1 METSSF
7 WQYLAI
13 VRKRLWLILLL
24 FAATMVILLARAWS
38 TPPTYR
44 ASMTL
49 QVNPLEPEEVTLF
62 ARTNTLSTAEV
73 NDLILFQFENV
84 VSSTSVAQRALGA
97 TGVNMTPAELLSSI
111 QADRDPSGERVTV
124 SLAARTPE
132 DAEKLVAAQV
142 EQALTEF
149 QLNRSRPAIAS
160 GKFLEAAL
168 ADADRNLAAA
178 KDELLKFKLTN
189 NMESVSRE
197 INAEQDAIRALTGQR
212 EAANLEAQRLAAM
225 ADELERQSQEAA
237 AKAAEAEASVRAAA
251 AKNTEAPD
259 AAVLAA
265 FYRQTAQDTARAASN
280 RRVDAAGQRQLSTGL
295 TSLVSQHESNLTAL
309 ITLGGQFQKLDD
321 TVKEHQDTRDFL
333 DGKVREARLKQSQS
347 QNVGYLQ
354 VIGEPVTLGDRVATR
369 TLEIALVGGVLS
381 ILAGIVLVF
390 LLEFLE
396 QTLRQ
401 APRRSR

>member
-13 VRKRLWLILLL
+13 VRKRLWVILLL

-38 TPPTYR
+38 TPPAYR

-73 NDLILFQFENV
+73 NDLIMFQFGNV
-84 VSSTSVAQRALGA
+84 VSSASVAQRALGA
-97 TGVNMTPAELLSSI
+97 AGVNMTPAELLSSI
-111 QADRDPSGERVTV
+111 QVDRDPSGERVTV

-142 EQALTEF
+142 EQALSEF

-168 ADADRNLAAA
+168 ADADRDLAAA

-197 INAEQDAIRALTGQR
+197 INAEQDAIRSLTGQR

-251 AKNTEAPD
+251 ANKTEAPD
-259 AAVLAA
+259 AAALAA
-265 FYRQTAQDTARAASN
+265 FYRQTAQDTARTASS
-280 RRVDAAGQRQLSTGL
+280 RRVDGAGQRQLSAGVHRADL
-295 TSLVSQHESNLTAL
+295 PAREQP
-309 ITLGGQFQKLDD
+309 
-321 TVKEHQDTRDFL
+321 
-333 DGKVREARLKQSQS
+333 DGPHHAGRSVPEAR
-347 QNVGYLQ
+347 
-354 VIGEPVTLGDRVATR
+354 
-369 TLEIALVGGVLS
+369 
-381 ILAGIVLVF
+381 
-390 LLEFLE
+390 
-396 QTLRQ
+396 
-401 APRRSR
+401 